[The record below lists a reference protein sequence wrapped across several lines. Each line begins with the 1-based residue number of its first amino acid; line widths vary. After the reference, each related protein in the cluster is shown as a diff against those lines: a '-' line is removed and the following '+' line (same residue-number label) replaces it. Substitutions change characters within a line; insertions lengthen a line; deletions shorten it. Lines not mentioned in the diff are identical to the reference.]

1 MDLSTIG
8 GRVWAVRADAGLSR
22 RAFAERLGCPEVAIA
37 NVEYNKLKK
46 PEQKESLYRSIAA
59 EFGVSLEWIK
69 TGAGNM
75 YGADPRDEIAMA
87 FGELAARHDPVID
100 GFIQFLRSRTPDQ
113 LELIV
118 AQLRECVACIEQ
130 AQDEKKRQGSPLTLP
145 KVAARGAVDPE
156 SLMAANTDVPLPDL
170 ESDII
175 P

>member
-1 MDLSTIG
+1 MDLTTVG
-8 GRVWAVRADAGLSR
+8 GRIWAIRNKHRLSR
-22 RAFAERLGCPEVAIA
+22 RAFAERLGCPEGEIV
-37 NVEYNKLKK
+37 NVEYNRLKK

-75 YGADPRDEIAMA
+75 YGADPRDEISMA

-100 GFIQFLRSRTPDQ
+100 GFIQFLRSRTPEQ
-113 LELIV
+113 LALIV
-118 AQLRECVACIEQ
+118 QQLRDCVECIEQ
-130 AQDEKKRQGSPLTLP
+130 AQDDKKRQGSPLTLP
-145 KVAARGAVDPE
+145 KVAARGAVDQE
-156 SLMAANTDVPLPDL
+156 SLMDANTDVPLPDL

>member
-1 MDLSTIG
+1 MITTEINDRI
-8 GRVWAVRADAGLSR
+8 RVIREKEGLTRAQ
-22 RAFAERLGCPEVAIA
+22 FAERLGITASEIT
-37 NVEYNKLKK
+37 NVEFAKIKNMAS
-46 PEQKESLYRSIAA
+46 KESLFRSIAA

-118 AQLRECVACIEQ
+118 AQLRECVTCIEQ
-130 AQDEKKRQGSPLTLP
+130 AQNDKKRQGSPLTLP

>member
-1 MDLSTIG
+1 MDITTVG
-8 GRVWAVRADAGLSR
+8 GRIWAIREKQGLSR
-22 RAFAERLGCPEVAIA
+22 RAFAERLGCPEGEVV
-37 NVEYNKLKK
+37 NVEYNRLKK

-145 KVAARGAVDPE
+145 KVAARGAVDQDA
-156 SLMAANTDVPLPDL
+156 LNKATTDVPVPDM

>member
-22 RAFAERLGCPEVAIA
+22 RAFAERLGCPEVEIA

-100 GFIQFLRSRTPDQ
+100 GFTQFLRSRTPEQ
-113 LELIV
+113 LDLIV
-118 AQLRECVACIEQ
+118 TQLRDCVECIEQ
-130 AQDEKKRQGSPLTLP
+130 AQDDKS
-145 KVAARGAVDPE
+145 ARAVP
-156 SLMAANTDVPLPDL
+156 
-170 ESDII
+170 
-175 P
+175 